1 MCWNF
6 QALILN
12 QYDLWKLLVFGSI
25 RGKDGI
31 TGWVG
36 AACWNTPCVGKFI
49 MFGIWRYLAVCMAK
63 LGILALRWL
72 VCFFTLASL
81 HTDKHTQ
88 CVYLQVL
95 WVLFS
100 FTGLILLFYLVFYGF
115 LAALFS
121 FTMWAMLQTLNDEVP
136 KYRDQIPS
144 PGNYVVIFMGSNK
157 IGLYFIFSGS
167 LYYRA
172 GRRC

>member
-1 MCWNF
+1 ME
-6 QALILN
+6 
-12 QYDLWKLLVFGSI
+12 
-25 RGKDGI
+25 
-31 TGWVG
+31 
-36 AACWNTPCVGKFI
+36 AACIWKYQRRGGDHRMGGCCLLKYPLLGQIHDVWNMKILGCVHGKA
-49 MFGIWRYLAVCMAK
+49 WNPSLAM
-63 LGILALRWL
+63 

-81 HTDKHTQ
+81 HTGKHTQ
-88 CVYLQVL
+88 YVYLQVL
-95 WVLFS
+95 WVSFS

-121 FTMWAMLQTLNDEVP
+121 FTMWAMLQTLNDDVP

-144 PGNYVVIFMGSNK
+144 PGNYVVIIMASNK

-167 LYYRA
+167 LYTA